1 MEFVVTDWKENT
13 INLISK
19 KARISAGK
27 MKEVLKIALDRARAR
42 LKNMVVLESGEAID
56 LVI

>member
-42 LKNMVVLESGEAID
+42 LKNMVVSESGEID